1 MLAWSPFSGTHS
13 RFPIQL
19 PQDQRHSWH
28 KLAPREFDA
37 NVRVPVAAKTPPN
50 PPAPTTT
57 GKDADA
63 TPEHAP
69 SPFNRHFQAPRRPK
83 AAREPSGRVLPPA
96 PAWMAKPLKP
106 PRAPSRD

>member
-1 MLAWSPFSGTHS
+1 M
-13 RFPIQL
+13 QL
-19 PQDQRHSWH
+19 TRRPKTFGH

-37 NVRVPVAAKTPPN
+37 TLRLPVAAKTPPN

-57 GKDADA
+57 GNAADA
-63 TPEHAP
+63 APEHAP